1 MAPFDFISNITF
13 VASADKTTI
22 QVYELTTST
31 ASPSAV
37 RTTDWKTIGTIGG
50 THQDHQYDSLKLFD
64 EEIRGR
70 DLRNLA
76 EDLAQ
81 SHFFVNPHGNCFLDV
96 SAGEFVDPAFGVQYL
111 RLNDTFNWSQYGVV
125 KAPPLHPLWSSRHAL
140 PYRGGEAPEEEEL
153 NEAIVDYGKQ
163 LKGKEAKLGELSSR
177 LASKKAELESAKKD
191 VEKYRKWCSDF
202 KYRYKDTISTLEA
215 PVKIKRRRVR
225 VPKST
230 FRVSSP
236 PIVPNSPVGCRV
248 PSFKEETIDAFWLL
262 DEDCGGFPLPPAVQ
276 VWSSD
281 GKFDGENWWCIK
293 ANRRV
298 QGGETT
304 MLVYYEGEFDYAEF
318 DNPMTSRRERVPV
331 PYKVKNGEFAADRN
345 FSLGYF
351 SFTWEVR
358 VVFTYRW

>member
-1 MAPFDFISNITF
+1 MAPFHFISSITF
-13 VASADKTTI
+13 VASSDKSTI
-22 QVYELTTST
+22 DVYELTTST
-31 ASPSAV
+31 DSPSAL
-37 RTTDWKTIGTIGG
+37 RTTDWKTVGIIGS
-50 THQDHQYDSLKLFD
+50 HQNQQYDSLKLFD

-81 SHFFVNPHGNCFLDV
+81 SHLFVNPHGNCFLDV
-96 SAGEFVDPAFGVQYL
+96 SAGKFVDPAFGVRYL
-111 RLNDTFNWSQYGVV
+111 RLNDIFNWSQYGIV
-125 KAPPLHPLWSSRHAL
+125 KPPPSPTWSSRHAL
-140 PYRGGEAPEEEEL
+140 PYRGGAPEE
-153 NEAIVDYGKQ
+153 VKKQ
-163 LKGKEAKLGELSSR
+163 LKGKEEKLGKLSSR
-177 LASKKAELESAKKD
+177 LGSKKAELESAKRD

-202 KYRYKDTISTLEA
+202 KYRYRDTISTSEA
-215 PVKIKRRRVR
+215 PVKIKRRRVG

-230 FRVSSP
+230 FRLSSP
-236 PIVPNSPVGCRV
+236 PNVPNSPIGCRV

-304 MLVYYEGEFDYAEF
+304 MLVYYEGDFDYAEF

-331 PYKVKNGEFAADRN
+331 PYKVKNGEFAADKN